1 MQYATKHSLIKR
13 QQACEYWG
21 IALVTQTA
29 TGGVQVRSGLRQS
42 IPSSSIESWARV
54 K

>member
-1 MQYATKHSLIKR
+1 MQYAIKHGSIKL
-13 QQACEYWG
+13 QKTCEYWG
-21 IALVTQTA
+21 ITCVNQTA